1 VATRLDGRISIPF
14 LVPLLNPIAL
24 RLIRLGVPMGPN
36 ALLTVRGRKTGL
48 MRTTPVALV
57 EVRGR
62 RWVIA
67 PFGEVNWVRNLREA
81 GEGVLTVGRRRE
93 PVRAVELTRNQAA
106 AFFAET
112 LGPYVRRLPFGRW
125 LVSSVLHARDIMD
138 DPEGAAGR
146 HPAFE
151 LHAAGSPAIP

>member
-1 VATRLDGRISIPF
+1 MSTRLDGRIRIPF

-24 RLIRLGVPMGPN
+24 RLLRLGVPIGPN
-36 ALLTVRGRKTGL
+36 ALLTVRGRKSGL

-57 EVRGR
+57 EVGGR

-67 PFGEVNWVRNLREA
+67 PFGDVNWVRNLRTA
-81 GEGVLTVGRRRE
+81 GKATLTVGRRQE

-106 AFFAET
+106 AFFTEI
-112 LGPYVRRLPFGRW
+112 LGPYVRRLPLGRW
-125 LVSSVLHARDIMD
+125 LLGSVLHARDILD
-138 DPEGAAGR
+138 DPHGAAGR

-151 LHAAGSPAIP
+151 LHAAV

>member
-1 VATRLDGRISIPF
+1 MATRLDGRIRIPF

-24 RLIRLGVPMGPN
+24 RLLRLGVPMGPN
-36 ALLTVRGRKTGL
+36 ALLAVRGRKSGL

-67 PFGEVNWVRNLREA
+67 PFGEVNWVRNLRAA
-81 GEGVLTVGRRRE
+81 GEGVLTVGRRQE
-93 PVRAVELTRNQAA
+93 PVRAVELTRSEAA
-106 AFFAET
+106 AFFTEI
-112 LGPYVRRLPFGRW
+112 LGPYVRRLPLGRW
-125 LVSSVLHARDIMD
+125 LLGSVLHARDIMD
-138 DPEGAAGR
+138 DPDRAAGR

-151 LHAAGSPAIP
+151 LYAAA